1 MGSEGKNDDYFLL
14 QMFYQDEENFWEVKI
29 FIFASTSC
37 QVKTL
42 HKHETVQIPQPDQ
55 KVLKSSVLF

>member
-42 HKHETVQIPQPDQ
+42 YTRDCANI
-55 KVLKSSVLF
+55 